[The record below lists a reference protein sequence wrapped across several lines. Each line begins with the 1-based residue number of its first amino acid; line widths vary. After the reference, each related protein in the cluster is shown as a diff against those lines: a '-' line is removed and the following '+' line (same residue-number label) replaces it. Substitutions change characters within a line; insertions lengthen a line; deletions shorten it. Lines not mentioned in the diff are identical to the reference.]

1 MGRLLGVLGI
11 CGSVKLS
18 VLPALADEL
27 KAPDYAGI
35 SYMYYSLIVA
45 ILGGGLRH
53 LLQEV
58 LIALQSFLQKIGSRF
73 QLRL

>member
-1 MGRLLGVLGI
+1 M
-11 CGSVKLS
+11 LS

-45 ILGGGLRH
+45 ILGWGVYDTFFRK
-53 LLQEV
+53 
-58 LIALQSFLQKIGSRF
+58 S
-73 QLRL
+73 